1 MNLTLAYG
9 RSPKGRRV
17 NDTRPTSP
25 GTTVNAAAAM
35 GADGIATEWLF
46 TGPLT
51 AERLVAFFQLHLLGL
66 LSGGKVLILDNHPV
80 HRSRLFRQFL
90 DDSGVRYIFLPPYSP
105 ELNPIEEAFSKVK
118 NHVKKQ
124 KPRTVQSLCDTIKAA
139 FFTITE
145 SDAIGFFNH
154 AESFRAALC

>member
-1 MNLTLAYG
+1 MNLTLPYG
-9 RSPKGRRV
+9 RSPKGRRAH
-17 NDTRPTSP
+17 DTRPVSP

-35 GADGIATEWLF
+35 GADGIVTEWLF

-51 AERLVAFFQLHLLGL
+51 AERLAAFFQLHMLGL

-90 DDSGVRYIFLPPYSP
+90 DDSGVRYVFLPPYSP

-118 NHVKKQ
+118 HHVRKH
-124 KPRTVQSLCDTIKAA
+124 KPWTVQSLCDTLEAA
-139 FFTITE
+139 FSSITE